1 MLKKFTLLCFYF
13 IAIFFVEFC
22 FADISMTKWK
32 CAVYPDSSSNSSPHI
47 KNYALIEY
55 NGNKAIKYT
64 YFTSPIDGQFYLLKH
79 HYKFL
84 SMLKNNTNVLVYLY
98 AENSSILAIDTVRH
112 LAAEGSTLLGMM
124 PSDINDKE
132 FVLFNKKHKLT
143 LEQKTGASGTGYYCN
158 IDQNIKLPAWKGEL
172 TDHYENI

>member
-1 MLKKFTLLCFYF
+1 
-13 IAIFFVEFC
+13 
-22 FADISMTKWK
+22 MTKLK
-32 CAVYPDSSSNSSPHI
+32 CAVYPDSSSPYT

-55 NGNKAIKYT
+55 NENKAIKYT
-64 YFTSPIDGQFYLLKH
+64 YFNSPLDGQFYLMKY

-84 SMLKNNTNVLVYLY
+84 NKLKNNSNVLVYLY
-98 AENSSILAIDTVRH
+98 AENNSILAIDTERH
-112 LAAEGSTLLGMM
+112 LASEGATLLGMM

-132 FVLFNKKHKLT
+132 LVLFNKKHKLT
-143 LEQKTGASGTGYYCN
+143 LEEKSGATGTGYYCN